1 MFITFIST
9 SSLIKNFEKLTI
21 VCGGHLMYGNIF
33 LRKEKGSYVYYV
45 GLGETLCLL
54 IGLLRCVHTWV
65 RDSSVES
72 LNTILVI

>member
-1 MFITFIST
+1 
-9 SSLIKNFEKLTI
+9 
-21 VCGGHLMYGNIF
+21 MYGNIF